1 MEDLSKATN
10 IGVNAFAAAQAALP
24 GFRDPIHKDH
34 PKTFIITGN
43 LLPFSYVSPP
53 SYWAL
58 GIQKAVMSR
67 FIATASQ
74 AFEAEGFQFY
84 FPSLVSKDGGFPD
97 YAGEFLKSGPTH
109 GKVYLELI
117 NNKKQEEWDHRFVGF
132 PCAQKFHFL
141 TVSLRFTLDGTRF
154 NSKA

>member
-1 MEDLSKATN
+1 
-10 IGVNAFAAAQAALP
+10 
-24 GFRDPIHKDH
+24 
-34 PKTFIITGN
+34 
-43 LLPFSYVSPP
+43 
-53 SYWAL
+53 
-58 GIQKAVMSR
+58 MSR